1 MSNSPNIFV
10 SVASQTLELRDGD
23 DVLHSYPISTAANGT
38 GFEEGS
44 YRTPIGNFI
53 ISEKFGHEAP
63 INTTFKSREATG
75 TWDPCETCEADLI
88 TTRILWL
95 DGTDEQNAN
104 SKARYIYIHGTNHE
118 DKIGTPA
125 SCGCIRMRNEDI
137 IQLFD
142 LTPEGTPVVI
152 QE

>member
-1 MSNSPNIFV
+1 MSTSLNIFV

-23 DVLHSYPISTAANGT
+23 HVLHSYPISTAANGT

-44 YRTPIGNFI
+44 YCTPTGNFI
-53 ISEKFGHEAP
+53 ISEKFGHDEP
-63 INTTFKSREATG
+63 IHTTFKGRIPTG
-75 TWDPCETCEADLI
+75 VWDPCECCDADLI

-95 DGTDEQNAN
+95 DGTDVENAN

-142 LTPEGTPVVI
+142 LTPEGTVVRI
-152 QE
+152 K